1 MNPFF
6 ESLNRILIFSGSL
19 INWLLGGFDSLIFA
33 LIAFTAMD
41 TLSVVLLGVTDK
53 RVTKKIGIKSISKKM
68 MMFVLAS
75 LGNIIDQHVIGYGSS
90 LRTMIIL
97 FYLSNEGIN
106 IIGNAGKMGLPLPD
120 KLKEAIHQLNVSDN
134 KK

>member
-1 MNPFF
+1 MNDFL
-6 ESLNRILIFSGSL
+6 ESLNRMLSLSGGLIS
-19 INWLLGGFDSLIFA
+19 WLLGGFDSLIFA

-41 TLSVVLLGVTDK
+41 TISVVLLGVYDK
-53 RVTKKIGIKSISKKM
+53 RVKKIGLKSISKKM

-75 LGNIIDQHVIGYGSS
+75 LGNIIDQQVIGYGSS

-97 FYLSNEGIN
+97 FYLSNEGIS
-106 IIGNAGKMGLPLPD
+106 ILGNAGKMGLPLPD
-120 KLKEAIHQLNVSDN
+120 KLKAAIQQLNGSDN

>member
-41 TLSVVLLGVTDK
+41 TLSVVLLGITDK

-120 KLKEAIHQLNVSDN
+120 KLKEAIQQLNGSDN